1 MIATMSL
8 STDPFELVR
17 RRASLQGPTPIEEMP
32 RLLDVLAEVPGVDQL
47 QWQASFETLGDGVYS
62 YPCLTMVCEAQLNV
76 PCIRCLE
83 GIEHSVRVDRHFR
96 LVRSDTEAAA
106 LDPEAS
112 DHDVMAV
119 DDQWH
124 LLDILEDE
132 LLLALPMMPR
142 HENCNLLK
150 AAGDD
155 EPQPDDTA
163 EPDRQFPFADL
174 ARQLKDAD
182 E

>member
-1 MIATMSL
+1 MSFT
-8 STDPFELVR
+8 TDPFELVR
-17 RRASLQGPTPIEEMP
+17 RRASVQGPTPVEEMP
-32 RLLDVLAEVPGVDQL
+32 RLLDVLAAAPGVDHL
-47 QWQASFETLGDGVYS
+47 QWSARFETVGDGVHS
-62 YPCLTMVCEAQLNV
+62 YPCLAMYCEARLNV

-83 GIEHSVRVDRHFR
+83 GIEHTVRVDRRFR

-106 LDPEAS
+106 LDQEAS

-132 LLLALPMMPR
+132 LLLALPLMPR
-142 HENCNLLK
+142 HENCSLHK
-150 AAGDD
+150 AAGDQ
-155 EPQPDDTA
+155 EPQPDA
-163 EPDRQFPFADL
+163 NVEPDRQFPFADL

-182 E
+182 K